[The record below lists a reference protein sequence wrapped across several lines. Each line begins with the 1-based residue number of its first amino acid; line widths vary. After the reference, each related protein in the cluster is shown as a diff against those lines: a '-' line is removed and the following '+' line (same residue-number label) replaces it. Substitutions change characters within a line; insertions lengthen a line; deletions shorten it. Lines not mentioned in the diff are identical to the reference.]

1 MTVRIQDTIKMKHY
15 LMNRSS
21 LKKAIKK
28 QIPIKEPAFVK
39 KILFEF
45 SVPYF
50 IASLTALPIF
60 PLGS

>member
-39 KILFEF
+39 KILVGLLPVI
-45 SVPYF
+45 SSPQLQPCQYF
-50 IASLTALPIF
+50 H
-60 PLGS
+60 

>member
-28 QIPIKEPAFVK
+28 ADSFYRTCYRE
-39 KILFEF
+39 KILVEF
-45 SVPYF
+45 CIPYF
-50 IASLTALPIF
+50 IASFTALPIF